1 MSEVVTYQ
9 REGAIGVIAVNYPP
23 VNALSQVMRSGLLA
37 ALDEGQ
43 NDADAKAL
51 LLVCEGKTFI
61 AGADIREFGQ
71 PMQEPA
77 LPSVVDA
84 LESSD
89 KPIIAAI
96 HGTALGGGLEVA
108 LGCDY
113 RVALDSA
120 RVGLPEV
127 RLGLLPGAGGTQR
140 LPRLAGARKSLEMIT
155 SGDFVPAGDALEAG
169 IVDSVE
175 AGSDSRAV
183 GLAFAQKVVDEGRP
197 VRRVRDLT
205 EKLSVEQGSEVFGEF
220 RASLEKKARGLFAPF
235 KCVDAVEAAFELPFE
250 QGMQRERELFQ
261 ECMESPQRAG
271 LVHAFFAE
279 REVSKVPGL
288 PKDTPVRDV
297 ERVGIIGAGTMGGGI
312 AMNFAN
318 AGIPVRL
325 LEVKQEALDK
335 GLGVIRKNYENS
347 AKKGRITQEQV
358 EQRMALIEPTLSY
371 DDFADVDLVIEAVF
385 EDMGIKKEIF
395 STLDRVCRQGA
406 ILASNTSTLD
416 IDEIA
421 SATTR
426 PADVVGMHFFSPAN
440 VMKLLENVTGSNTA
454 NDVKATVMTLAK
466 RIGKVSVLVGNCYGF
481 VGNRMLHQRGAEAT
495 ALVNEGASPQQVDR
509 VLTDFGFPMGQF
521 AMSDLAGIDVGYR
534 IREERRKAGEDIP
547 PNWMDKLV
555 EQGRLGQKTQA
566 GIYLY
571 EEGNRQPVSDPE
583 VDRLIEQFREEQGI
597 QAREI
602 PDREILERCMYV
614 MINEAAKILE
624 EGIAARALDVDV
636 TWIYGYGFPSYRG
649 GPMFWADQVGVEE
662 IRDTVRRFHDTLG
675 GDQWK
680 PAALLER
687 LANEGS
693 TFASLNTSNHS

>member
-127 RLGLLPGAGGTQR
+127 KLGLLPGAGGTQR

-649 GPMFWADQVGVEE
+649 GPMFWADQVGFEE

>member
-1 MSEVVTYQ
+1 
-9 REGAIGVIAVNYPP
+9 
-23 VNALSQVMRSGLLA
+23 MRSGLLA

-127 RLGLLPGAGGTQR
+127 KLGLLPGAGGTQR

-205 EKLSVEQGSEVFGEF
+205 EKLSVEQGGEVFGEF

-261 ECMESPQRAG
+261 ECMESPSVRGWSTPSLRNA
-271 LVHAFFAE
+271 
-279 REVSKVPGL
+279 RCPKV
-288 PKDTPVRDV
+288 
-297 ERVGIIGAGTMGGGI
+297 GATEGH
-312 AMNFAN
+312 
-318 AGIPVRL
+318 
-325 LEVKQEALDK
+325 
-335 GLGVIRKNYENS
+335 
-347 AKKGRITQEQV
+347 
-358 EQRMALIEPTLSY
+358 
-371 DDFADVDLVIEAVF
+371 
-385 EDMGIKKEIF
+385 
-395 STLDRVCRQGA
+395 
-406 ILASNTSTLD
+406 TS
-416 IDEIA
+416 
-421 SATTR
+421 
-426 PADVVGMHFFSPAN
+426 P
-440 VMKLLENVTGSNTA
+440 
-454 NDVKATVMTLAK
+454 
-466 RIGKVSVLVGNCYGF
+466 
-481 VGNRMLHQRGAEAT
+481 
-495 ALVNEGASPQQVDR
+495 
-509 VLTDFGFPMGQF
+509 
-521 AMSDLAGIDVGYR
+521 
-534 IREERRKAGEDIP
+534 
-547 PNWMDKLV
+547 
-555 EQGRLGQKTQA
+555 
-566 GIYLY
+566 
-571 EEGNRQPVSDPE
+571 
-583 VDRLIEQFREEQGI
+583 
-597 QAREI
+597 
-602 PDREILERCMYV
+602 
-614 MINEAAKILE
+614 
-624 EGIAARALDVDV
+624 
-636 TWIYGYGFPSYRG
+636 
-649 GPMFWADQVGVEE
+649 
-662 IRDTVRRFHDTLG
+662 
-675 GDQWK
+675 
-680 PAALLER
+680 
-687 LANEGS
+687 
-693 TFASLNTSNHS
+693 